1 MFKKRKNSKKKG
13 SPCLKNAQKN
23 RQKGSPTLKNGD
35 FFFNPPPHEDYTVGC
50 WRPFC
55 FFKKPRAS
63 LHFSSRH
70 VCHAQQWL
78 VQSSDEQAWSEESE
92 GGPAARVQTDR
103 ITSRRISCRARDK
116 GTARAFSPRNAWPSA
131 CLCPDGRQLLS
142 ALCCLHFKE
151 SGLQEA
157 CGNDP

>member
-1 MFKKRKNSKKKG
+1 M
-13 SPCLKNAQKN
+13 AI
-23 RQKGSPTLKNGD
+23 
-35 FFFNPPPHEDYTVGC
+35 FFLTPPPHEDYTVAAGGH
-50 WRPFC
+50 FV
-55 FFKKPRAS
+55 FLKKTS
-63 LHFSSRH
+63 WLLSISSPCAT
-70 VCHAQQWL
+70 VI
-78 VQSSDEQAWSEESE
+78 QSSDEQAWSEESE

-103 ITSRRISCRARDK
+103 ITSRRTSCRIAARDK
-116 GTARAFSPRNAWPSA
+116 GTAPALSPRNAWPSV